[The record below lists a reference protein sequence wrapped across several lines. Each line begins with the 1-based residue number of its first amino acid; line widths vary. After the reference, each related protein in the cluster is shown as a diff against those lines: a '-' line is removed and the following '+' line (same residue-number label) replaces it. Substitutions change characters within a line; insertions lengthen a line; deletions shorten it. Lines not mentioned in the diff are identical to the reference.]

1 MPIGAALGPLL
12 GAGSALIG
20 ASSAKKAA
28 KAQTQA
34 AQQDMAFQTQTRDQ
48 IVSKLDPYYQGGT
61 AAQAAL
67 MYEAGLGPRPMIGA
81 QPLSVE
87 EVRTPMQ
94 GQSAPRQQGYS
105 QVNDP
110 FKNPFG
116 VGQLPAGSQ
125 QPARAAPQMSTS
137 YRVGGQTFGSRGE
150 AEAYAAANGTQGTA
164 YEKYAAPAFQE
175 SPGYQF
181 AFNQGTDAVNA
192 LAGAK
197 GGLNS
202 GRTLQDL
209 NTFGQG
215 IANQEYGNWWNRADK
230 EKTDYFNRLAGL
242 SGSGQNAAAQQGT
255 AMTNAAAGVSQAYGN
270 IGNAQSA
277 GAIGVSNALNS
288 GIQNYIG
295 YQQYQQGLGNQAPAS
310 NVFTSSMGGQRNGI
324 GTPGITPGLFGGG
337 R

>member
-20 ASSAKKAA
+20 AGASRKAA

-34 AQQDMAFQTQTRDQ
+34 AEQDMAFQRETRDQ
-48 IVSKLDPYYQGGT
+48 IVAKLDPYYQGGT
-61 AAQAAL
+61 QAQAAL
-67 MYEAGLGPRPMIGA
+67 MYEMGLGPRPMIGA
-81 QPLSVE
+81 QPLSIE
-87 EVRTPMQ
+87 EVRTSMQ
-94 GQSAPRQQGYS
+94 GGPRQQGNS
-105 QVNDP
+105 QANLGMGV
-110 FKNPFG
+110 FG
-116 VGQLPAGSQ
+116 NAFRPSGPSE
-125 QPARAAPQMSTS
+125 PARTSSPQMSTS

-150 AEAYAAANGTQGTA
+150 AEAYAAANGTQGT
-164 YEKYAAPAFQE
+164 PFGGFQE

-181 AFNQGTDAVNA
+181 ALDQGNASINA

-202 GRTLQDL
+202 GATMQALQ
-209 NTFGQG
+209 NNG
-215 IANQEYGNWWNRADK
+215 IGMANQEYGNWWNRLSG
-230 EKTDYFNRLAGL
+230 LA
-242 SGSGQNAAAQQGT
+242 GSGQNAAAQQGT
-255 AMTNAAAGVSQAYGN
+255 AMSNAAQGVSQAYGN

-288 GIQNYIG
+288 GIQNYLG
-295 YQQYQQGLGNQAPAS
+295 YQQYQQGLGNQAPAA
-310 NVFTSSMGGQRNGI
+310 NVFTSSMGGLRNGI

>member
-20 ASSAKKAA
+20 ASSANKAA
-28 KAQTQA
+28 KAQTRA
-34 AQQDMAFQTQTRDQ
+34 AEQDMAFQAQTRDQ
-48 IVSKLDPYYQGGT
+48 IVAKLDPYYQGGT

-67 MYEAGLGPRPMIGA
+67 MYEAGLGPRPMVGA
-81 QPLSVE
+81 QPLSIE

-94 GQSAPRQQGYS
+94 GGPRRQGNS
-105 QVNDP
+105 LLDDP

-116 VGQLPAGSQ
+116 IGFMPGGSS
-125 QPARAAPQMSTS
+125 QPARSAPQMSTS
-137 YRVGGQTFGSRGE
+137 YRVGGQTFASRGE
-150 AEAYAAANGTQGTA
+150 AEAYAAANGTQGT
-164 YEKYAAPAFQE
+164 PFGGFQE

-181 AFNQGTDAVNA
+181 ALDQGNASINA

-202 GRTLQDL
+202 GATLQAL
-209 NTFGQG
+209 QNNG
-215 IANQEYGNWWNRADK
+215 IGMANQEYGNWWNRLSG
-230 EKTDYFNRLAGL
+230 LA
-242 SGSGQNAAAQQGT
+242 GSGQNAAAQQGT

-270 IGNAQSA
+270 IGNAQAA
-277 GAIGVSNALNS
+277 GAIGVGNALNS

-295 YQQYQQGLGNQAPAS
+295 YQQYQQGLGS
-310 NVFTSSMGGQRNGI
+310 QRNGI

>member
-1 MPIGAALGPLL
+1 MPIGAAI
-12 GAGSALIG
+12 AGSAVLG
-20 ASSAKKAA
+20 AFSANKAA
-28 KAQTQA
+28 KAQTKA
-34 AQQDMAFQTQTRDQ
+34 ANADMAFQKQTSDQ
-48 IVSKLDPYYQGGT
+48 IVAKLDPYYQGGT
-61 AAQAAL
+61 QAQAAL
-67 MYEAGLGPRPMIGA
+67 LYEAGLGPRPMMGA
-81 QPLSVE
+81 QPLSIE
-87 EVRTPMQ
+87 EVRTPIQSGPRRQ
-94 GQSAPRQQGYS
+94 GNSPLD
-105 QVNDP
+105 DP

-116 VGQLPAGSQ
+116 IGRMPGGSS
-125 QPARAAPQMSTS
+125 QPAQSAPQMSTS
-137 YRVGGQTFGSRGE
+137 YRVGGQTFASRGE
-150 AEAYAAANGTQGTA
+150 AEAYAAANGAQGTA

-242 SGSGQNAAAQQGT
+242 SGSGQSAAAQQGT
-255 AMTNAAAGVSQAYGN
+255 AMTNAASGVSQAYGN
-270 IGNAQSA
+270 IGNAQAA
-277 GAIGVSNALNS
+277 GAVGFSNALNG

-295 YQQYQQGLGNQAPAS
+295 YQQYQQGLGNQAPAA
-310 NVFTSSMGGQRNGI
+310 NVFTSTMGGLRNGI
-324 GTPGITPGLFGGG
+324 GTPGITAGLFGGG